1 MRSTSTALFKKQR
14 TCPTAE
20 TLLRRAQNAAVVE
33 HVAGCDFCGAEAELL
48 SRFPPP
54 PTKAFPFVALA
65 MPRALR
71 RLAEELMT
79 EASLNRSRFADA
91 VMEADRLTF
100 TDA

>member
-1 MRSTSTALFKKQR
+1 MFKKQR

-20 TLLRRAQNAAVVE
+20 TLLRRAQNAAVAR

-54 PTKAFPFVALA
+54 TTKGLPFVALS
-65 MPRALR
+65 MPRALH
-71 RLAEELMT
+71 RLAEELMK
-79 EASLNRSRFADA
+79 EASLNRARFADA
-91 VMEADRLTF
+91 VMEVDRLTF